1 MPGIRGPVFK
11 IRVPSRDMQR
21 GTRGGYRVV
30 YYARLREDL
39 VFLLTIYAKSQ
50 REDIRPDEINSL
62 LAQIE

>member
-1 MPGIRGPVFK
+1 
-11 IRVPSRDMQR
+11 MQR